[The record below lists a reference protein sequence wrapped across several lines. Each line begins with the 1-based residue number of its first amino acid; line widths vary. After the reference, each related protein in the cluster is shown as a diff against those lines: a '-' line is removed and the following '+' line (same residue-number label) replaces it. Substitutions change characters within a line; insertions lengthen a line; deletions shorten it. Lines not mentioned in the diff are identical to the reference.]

1 VQSRLL
7 GGNFMRWLKKKMIVL
22 IVVVLALSG
31 GSFYY
36 FTKDNT
42 AKSATTATETT
53 VAVTRGEIKST
64 VSGTSQFEAKN
75 MQIIAATSDGT
86 IKTMNLTRNQAV
98 KKGDLLF
105 EITNPDYDLQLQKA
119 NLTLTQLQKDY
130 TDLAQQQ
137 ANLNTRAPISG
148 KVTYASNIDVASQV
162 QKTTKIATISD
173 PSTLTTTLPFL
184 LEDAVQLKAGDSIDL
199 TIEGYMLS
207 KTGTITKIAK
217 TPRANATGAKIID
230 IDISISNDNTLDA
243 GLKVTGSVALQG
255 STSISQGQGTLAYA
269 KTSTVLANTAGII
282 EKLAFKTGDTVN
294 QGDIIN
300 SVSSDSLSDNMLMKK
315 EAIDQQIVSMNDMK
329 NKINTLKVVAPFD
342 GLFSTDFVNQKT
354 NILSSYPVGATVINA
369 TQFGA
374 VSSLDNMQLSLQVD
388 ELDLPSVKDKMQANV
403 KVDSIANR
411 TFTGEVNQISTVGT
425 TTNGVTFYTV
435 VLSVPN
441 TNSLLKYGMTATA
454 EILIQDKKD
463 ILMVPLSALQSK
475 QGKRYVTV
483 KNAAGVNESKEV
495 TIGIRSKTMVEITKG
510 LNEGDKVITT
520 ATQSRGQN
528 LTQAEIDALRKQ
540 FQGAGGAGGGPG
552 GGGFGGG
559 GGAPGGGGGGAPGGR
574 GGGAPGGGGGGAPG
588 GSGGGAPGGSGGGAR
603 GGN

>member
-1 VQSRLL
+1 
-7 GGNFMRWLKKKMIVL
+7 MRWLKSKMILL

-31 GSFYY
+31 GSYYY
-36 FTKDNT
+36 FMKDNT

-53 VAVTRGEIKST
+53 VAVTKGEIKSS

-75 MQIIAATSDGT
+75 MQTIAATSDGT
-86 IKTMNLTRNQAV
+86 IKTMNLTRNLAV

-130 TDLAQQQ
+130 SDLAQQQ
-137 ANLNTRAPISG
+137 ANLNTKAPISG
-148 KVTYASNIDVASQV
+148 RVTYANNIEVASQV

-184 LEDAVQLKAGDSIDL
+184 LEDAVQLKLGDSIDL

-207 KTGTITKIAK
+207 KTGTIAKIAK

-230 IDISISNDNTLDA
+230 MEISITNDNTLDA
-243 GLKVTGSVALQG
+243 GLKVTGSVVLAGNTSVSQEQG
-255 STSISQGQGTLAYA
+255 ILAYI
-269 KTSTVLANTAGII
+269 KTSTVLANTSGTIQ
-282 EKLAFKTGDTVN
+282 ELAFKTGDSVN

-300 SVSSDSLSDNMLMKK
+300 SVASESLSDDMLMKK
-315 EAIDQQIVSMNDMK
+315 EAIAQQMVSVSDMK
-329 NKINTLKVVAPFD
+329 DKIKTLKVVAPFD
-342 GLFSTDFVNQKT
+342 GVFSTDFVNQKT
-354 NILSSYPVGATVINA
+354 NVLSSYPVGATIINA

-374 VSSLDNMQLSLQVD
+374 VSSLDSMQLSLQVD
-388 ELDLPSVKDKMQANV
+388 ELDLPNIKDKMQANV
-403 KVDSIANR
+403 KVDSITNK

-441 TNSLLKYGMTATA
+441 TDSLLKYGMTATA

-463 ILMVPLSALQSK
+463 ILMVPIEALQSK

-495 TIGIRSKTMVEITKG
+495 TIGIRSKTMVEITDGIK
-510 LNEGDKVITT
+510 EGDKVVTT
-520 ATQSRGQN
+520 ATRARGQT
-528 LTQAEIDALRKQ
+528 LTQTEIDALRKQ
-540 FQGAGGAGGGPG
+540 FQGTNGAGGGAGGAGGAGGTTG

-559 GGAPGGGGGGAPGGR
+559 GGDFGGAP
-574 GGGAPGGGGGGAPG
+574 P
-588 GSGGGAPGGSGGGAR
+588 AR
-603 GGN
+603 D